1 MKAYK
6 YLTCLALAVTSLSA
20 CTDLDENLYS
30 EIGSNNYFN
39 TRDDVIA
46 MAFRSFE
53 HGYWTIVPR
62 FRINELPEIGRAHV

>member
-20 CTDLDENLYS
+20 CTHLAENLYS

-39 TRDDVIA
+39 IRHDVIA
-46 MAFRSFE
+46 VVFLSF
-53 HGYWTIVPR
+53 
-62 FRINELPEIGRAHV
+62 